1 MAEPVLDLQ
10 NGGSFPQADPVVQ
23 RATDPVVTNVSTPA
37 DFAAQFPTP
46 LDPTEI
52 LSLCEDITLW
62 KTIPEEMT
70 GLKQVTWREMTS
82 LAFTSGSNW
91 ITFADGV
98 CPEEYTHDGSNTTID
113 LKNIGAKKSLTL
125 SDIKHSLAVQAAGNG
140 IMNLVGGYA
149 GGEGLPGVFD
159 GATFTRE
166 AIAGLKAKEI
176 RLAMTLVLNGW
187 DRLLAV
193 GDVDNRPLEF
203 DGIENWVTAGNG
215 ANADVS
221 GASGTVSAQ
230 SFDRFLSQYCARP
243 TALFGHPAAIQEL
256 MSAYF
261 QLGYQG
267 AQVISYSD
275 GNRVIPGINF
285 ANFINTGIG
294 RLPVIADTNFT
305 RTTVGSDFQS
315 DIFALRMVH
324 NGEPLVYRATQ
335 FPLALTDLTPGC
347 TAISF
352 QVWAKTALVVRT
364 LCAQSRYK
372 ALFTG
377 TVSSGSCT
385 RIG

>member
-1 MAEPVLDLQ
+1 MAEQVLDLQ
-10 NGGSFPQADPVVQ
+10 NGGAFPQADPALIQ
-23 RATDPVVTNVSTPA
+23 RATDPLVLNVGTPA

-46 LDPTEI
+46 LDPTEV
-52 LSLCEDITLW
+52 LALCEDITLW
-62 KTIPEEMT
+62 RNIPEELT
-70 GLKQVTWREMTS
+70 GLQTLTWREMTS
-82 LAFTSGSNW
+82 LAFTSGSSW

-98 CPEEYTHDGSNTTID
+98 CPEEYTHDGSNQTLT

-140 IMNLVGGYA
+140 IMNLVGGFPS
-149 GGEGLPGVFD
+149 GEGLPGTSD
-159 GATFTRE
+159 AATFTRE

-193 GDVDNRPLEF
+193 GDVDVRPLEF
-203 DGIENWVTAGNG
+203 DGIENWVTSGNG

-221 GASGTVSAQ
+221 GASGTISAGA
-230 SFDRFLSQYCARP
+230 FDRFLSQYCARP
-243 TALFGHPAAIQEL
+243 THLFGHPAAIQEL
-256 MSAYF
+256 LSAYF
-261 QLGYQG
+261 QLGFAGSQSIVASNGQG
-267 AQVISYSD
+267 I
-275 GNRVIPGINF
+275 IPGFNF
-285 ANFINTGIG
+285 AGFINTGIG

-305 RTTVGSDFQS
+305 RTTVGSNFQS
-315 DIFALRMVH
+315 DIYALRMVH

-335 FPLALTDLTPGC
+335 FPLALTDLVPGC

-352 QVWAKTALVVRT
+352 QCWAKTALVIKV

-372 ALFTG
+372 ALFQG
-377 TVSSGSCT
+377 TVVSACT